1 MRIQTY
7 IYLYRHINTHTYICT
22 YIYCIYI
29 YTVKIYIYIICI
41 YIDNTKGPNA
51 HEDTV
56 QVLTFWG
63 EDVLQRPRWTWALDP
78 GLLVEVMALTKKE

>member
-1 MRIQTY
+1 MVVLWFSY
-7 IYLYRHINTHTYICT
+7 GCPMVVLWLSYGFPMVFLWFL
-22 YIYCIYI
+22 
-29 YTVKIYIYIICI
+29 V
-41 YIDNTKGPNA
+41 PNA